1 ELVGSGASPRTQNR
15 RGLRD
20 MSSIGTAPETLKLL
34 EPIPKIMR
42 AGVYRDKGVVRVEEV
57 PVPEVG
63 EGEVLIKVAACG
75 ICGTDIKKIFQRYV
89 EPPQILGHE
98 LAGTVV
104 AVGRGV
110 TKWMPGDRVMSFHHT
125 PCGRCF
131 YCEKRLFS
139 QCKQYKTTGLTA
151 GFTPNGG
158 GFAQYVKAMPWV
170 AERGIVALPENV
182 SFEEATFIEPINT
195 IVKAVQ
201 KARITAGESVLI
213 LGCGPIGL
221 QFLMVSK
228 LEGARLYTSDPIP
241 QRREKSLTLGAL
253 ESFDPT
259 SGKLVEE
266 VRARTEGRGADA
278 VLVAVAHP
286 SVVTD
291 ALATARPGGR
301 VLLFAANDP
310 VTKIEFPAAAVGID
324 EKEILGSY
332 SAAVDIQES
341 AAELV
346 LGKKLPIMEIVTHR
360 FSLDRIQEGL
370 ELAARPTAESLKI
383 LITHA

>member
-1 ELVGSGASPRTQNR
+1 
-15 RGLRD
+15 
-20 MSSIGTAPETLKLL
+20 MSSLGTAAEALRSLG
-34 EPIPKIMR
+34 PIPKTMR
-42 AGVYRDKGVVRVEEV
+42 AAVYRDKGVVRVEEV

-104 AVGRGV
+104 AVGSGV
-110 TKWMPGDRVMSFHHT
+110 TKWTPGDRVMSFHHT

-139 QCKQYKTTGLTA
+139 QCKQYKATGLTA

-158 GFAQYVKAMPWV
+158 GFAEYVKAMPWV
-170 AERGIVALPENV
+170 AERGIVALPDDV

-201 KARITAGESVLI
+201 KARITAGETVLI

-221 QFLMVSK
+221 QLLMVSK
-228 LEGARLYTSDPIP
+228 LEGARLYTSDPIS
-241 QRREKSLTLGAL
+241 QRRQKSLSLGAL

-266 VRARTEGRGADA
+266 MRARTDGRGADA

-286 SVVTD
+286 AVVTD

-332 SAAVDIQES
+332 SAAVDIQDT
-341 AAELV
+341 AADLV
-346 LGKKLPIMEIVTHR
+346 LGKKLPVMQIVTHR
-360 FSLDRIQEGL
+360 FPLDRIQEAL

>member
-1 ELVGSGASPRTQNR
+1 MSGTGTVVE
-15 RGLRD
+15 GLRTL
-20 MSSIGTAPETLKLL
+20 GT
-34 EPIPKIMR
+34 IPKRMR
-42 AGVYRDKGVVRVEEV
+42 AGVYREKGVVRVEEV

-63 EGEVLIKVAACG
+63 GGEVLIKVAACG

-104 AVGRGV
+104 AIGRGV
-110 TKWMPGDRVMSFHHT
+110 TKWKLGNRVMSFHHT
-125 PCGRCF
+125 PCGECF
-131 YCEKRLFS
+131 YCSNRLFS
-139 QCKQYKTTGLTA
+139 QCRQYKSTGLTG

-158 GFAQYVKAMPWV
+158 GFGEYVKAMPWV
-170 AERGIVALPENV
+170 AERGIVALPDNV

-201 KARITAGESVLI
+201 KARVLSGETVLVI
-213 LGCGPIGL
+213 GCGPIGL
-221 QFLMVSK
+221 QLLMVTK
-228 LEGARLYTSDPIP
+228 TLGARIYTSDPMAT
-241 QRREKSLTLGAL
+241 RRAKSLKLGAL
-253 ESFDPT
+253 ESFDPI

-266 VRARTEGRGADA
+266 VGARTGGRGADA

-286 SVVTD
+286 AVVVE
-291 ALATARPGGR
+291 ALAAARPGGR

-332 SAAVDIQES
+332 SAAVDIQEN
-341 AAELV
+341 AAALV
-346 LGKKLPIMEIVTHR
+346 LQKKLPVMEIVTHR
-360 FSLDRIQEGL
+360 FPLARIQEGL
-370 ELAARPTAESLKI
+370 ELAARPTEESLKI
-383 LITHA
+383 LVTHE

>member
-1 ELVGSGASPRTQNR
+1 MNTTGTQ
-15 RGLRD
+15 
-20 MSSIGTAPETLKLL
+20 AKQAKTLG
-34 EPIPKIMR
+34 PIPNTMR

-57 PVPEVG
+57 AVPEVC
-63 EGEVLIKVAACG
+63 EKEVLIKVAACG

-104 AVGRGV
+104 AVGGGV
-110 TKWMPGDRVMSFHHT
+110 TKWKLGDRVMSFHHI
-125 PCGRCF
+125 PCGTCF
-131 YCEKRLFS
+131 YCKNRLFS
-139 QCKQYKTTGLTA
+139 QCKQYKTTGLTG

-158 GFAQYVKAMPWV
+158 GFGEYVKAMPWV
-170 AERGIVALPENV
+170 AERGIVALPDNV
-182 SFEEATFIEPINT
+182 SFEEATFLEPINT

-201 KARITAGESVLI
+201 KARVAAGETVLI
-213 LGCGPIGL
+213 IGCGPIGL
-221 QFLMVSK
+221 QLLMVTK
-228 LEGARLYTSDPIP
+228 TVGARIYTSDPMAP
-241 QRREKSLTLGAL
+241 RRSKSLELGAL
-253 ESFDPT
+253 ESFDPI
-259 SGKLVEE
+259 SGKLMAEI
-266 VRARTEGRGADA
+266 RDRTEGRGADA

-286 SVVTD
+286 SVVVE
-291 ALATARPGGR
+291 ALAAARPGGR

-346 LGKKLPIMEIVTHR
+346 LLKKLPVMDIVTHR
-360 FSLDRIQEGL
+360 FPLARIQEGL
-370 ELAARPTAESLKI
+370 ELAARPTEESLKI
-383 LITHA
+383 LITHE